1 MSRSPVLFRVDADTI
16 AGHESMSRCMVLAAA
31 LQRRRRQAYF
41 LSRVEPA
48 SQILPLKRGG
58 NEYIAAGQPI
68 GTPADLQETL
78 REIRRLSPAA
88 VVVDSPLVTR
98 QYLETLHR
106 AGVLVVTFDH
116 LARFRFPAG
125 LVINPLMGPGREDYD
140 HATGTQLLLG
150 ERYAMIRPEVRR
162 QRPQRAQE
170 PSGTHRVLVALGDH
184 DPARQSLPL
193 AKTLLNAFKAIKVDV
208 AVRAHHPDI
217 ESLRELA
224 AQSAGR
230 MELAAEP
237 QEIVQKL
244 TRCHV
249 AVSGGNGW
257 SMDLACLGV
266 PQLIVVQQE
275 CYWPSARRLEEEGAA
290 TCLGSGENLSIS
302 NFKQVVQD
310 LLDCPL
316 ERQAMSRCARQLVD
330 GRGPD
335 RLILAL
341 EVMLHPYKQEQ
352 EVARAA

>member
-16 AGHESMSRCMVLAAA
+16 AGHESMSRCQVFAAA

-78 REIRRLSPAA
+78 REVRRLSPAA

-116 LARFRFPAG
+116 LARFRFPSG
-125 LVINPLMGPGREDYD
+125 LVINPLLGPGREDYD
-140 HATGTQLLLG
+140 HAAGTQLLLG

-170 PSGTHRVLVALGDH
+170 PAGTHRVLVALGEH
-184 DPARQSLPL
+184 DPARQSMAMAKSLL
-193 AKTLLNAFKAIKVDV
+193 AGLKGVRIDV
-208 AVRAHHPDI
+208 AVRSHHPDF
-217 ESLRELA
+217 EALKA
-224 AQSAGR
+224 MADQSDGR
-230 MELAAEP
+230 MELASEP
-237 QEIVQKL
+237 PEIVQKL

-249 AVSGGNGW
+249 AVSGGSGW

-266 PQLIVVQQE
+266 PQVIVVQQE

-290 TCLGSGENLSIS
+290 TCIGSGENLSLP
-302 NFKQVVQD
+302 NLRQVVQD

-316 ERQAMSRCARQLVD
+316 ERQAMSRCARQLID

-352 EVARAA
+352 EMARAA